1 MKFKD
6 KIYHAL
12 YIDDRVN
19 VLKGRYEGQA
29 GTVLRWLFADWYL
42 VEMDKNSV
50 EIVVGVHLGELEPR
64 ILKEQKNE
72 NC

>member
-1 MKFKD
+1 MKFRD
-6 KIYHAL
+6 KIYHHL

-19 VLKGRYEGQA
+19 ILKGRYEGQA